1 MICGRTVEECTGC
14 LRERCIY
21 ERKPS
26 KAIIRYQQIKKRF
39 YEGATYA
46 DLMNEFQVSRRTV
59 ARATAYR
66 GNRGRK

>member
-1 MICGRTVEECTGC
+1 MVCGRTIEECTGC
-14 LRERCIY
+14 LRECCIY

-59 ARATAYR
+59 ARATLT
-66 GNRGRK
+66 GEIEGEK